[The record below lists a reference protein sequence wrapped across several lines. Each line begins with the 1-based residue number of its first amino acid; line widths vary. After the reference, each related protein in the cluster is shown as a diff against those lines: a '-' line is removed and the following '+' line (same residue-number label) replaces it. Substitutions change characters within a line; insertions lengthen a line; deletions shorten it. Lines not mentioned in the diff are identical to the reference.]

1 MKVVH
6 LRLLDYPGRSLVDVS
21 VMFLVDT
28 PAGYCFG
35 IDALAVDVVIQNLV

>member
-1 MKVVH
+1 MKEEH

-35 IDALAVDVVIQNLV
+35 IDVLAADVEIQNLV